1 MASFKIIRDQQVW
14 DQALMALPGAHVLQ
28 SWAWGDFKSRWGWTA
43 ERLLWSRAGRPVA
56 AAQILA
62 RAIPPTPWRFLYV
75 TRGPLLDYADAGL
88 AGQVL
93 ADLES
98 YAQQTQAL
106 FIKIDPDVPRQQ
118 GAPQEN
124 CPPDPTG
131 QQLLQMLEQR
141 GWRFS
146 PEQIQFRNT
155 ILIDLAAEQD
165 ELLARMKSKWRY
177 NIRLA
182 ERRGVV
188 VRSGGQAGLSNFY
201 AMYAETARRDGFLIR
216 PEAYYMDVWRQFLE
230 KDQAELF
237 LALVEDQAVAG
248 LLLFIFGSR
257 AWYMYG
263 ASSRQHH
270 SLMPNHLLQW
280 AALCRAKERGCAW
293 YDMWGAPDIFD
304 ERDRLWS
311 VYRFKQ
317 GFGGR
322 VVQGLGAFDYP
333 VRPLLYGLFI
343 KALPQ
348 ARGLWRRLI
357 TRQRGSND
365 LWNSLPLK

>member
-1 MASFKIIRDQQVW
+1 MSNFKIIHDQQVW
-14 DQALMALPGAHVLQ
+14 DQALLTLPEAHILQ
-28 SWAWGDFKSRWGWTA
+28 SWTWGDFKSRWGWTA
-43 ERLLWSRAGRPVA
+43 ARLLWYRAGQPVA

-75 TRGPLLDYADAGL
+75 TKGPLLDYADAGL
-88 AGQVL
+88 ARQIL

-106 FIKIDPDVPRQQ
+106 FIKIDPDVPRQY
-118 GAPQEN
+118 GEPQAN
-124 CPPDPTG
+124 YSPNPTG
-131 QQLLQMLEQR
+131 QQLLQLLAQR

-188 VRSGGQAGLSNFY
+188 IRSGGQASLSNFY
-201 AMYAETARRDGFLIR
+201 AMYAETAYRDRFLIR
-216 PEAYYMDVWRQFLE
+216 PEAYYMDIWGQFLE
-230 KDQAELF
+230 KDHAELL
-237 LALVEDQAVAG
+237 LALVDDKVVAG

-263 ASSRQHH
+263 ASSGRQR

-280 AALCRAKERGCAW
+280 AAMRRAKERGCVW

-304 ERDRLWS
+304 ECDSMWN

-317 GFGGR
+317 GFGGQ

-333 VRPLLYGLFI
+333 IRPLLYWAFI

-348 ARGLWRRLI
+348 VRGLWRRLI
-357 TRQRGSND
+357 TRQNGSNG
-365 LWNSLPLK
+365 LWKS